1 MGDSSLEAQVEL
13 TENVNNMFASALRFG
28 HGPAKKMLTKRCG
41 RTPKLMTLPVA
52 VAASP
57 LPLGSNF
64 YLCWAG
70 LVLYVAVPFNALLAS
85 IDSTTS
91 RNTVADS
98 TLKYGLM
105 KTQLE
110 TPIRCCTIVRNS
122 TFEII
127 HTTPLIKNVL

>member
-1 MGDSSLEAQVEL
+1 MGYQRRVHGDSSLESQVEL

-52 VAASP
+52 IAASP

-70 LVLYVAVPFNALLAS
+70 LVLYVAVPFNA
-85 IDSTTS
+85 
-91 RNTVADS
+91 VACIHRFNHFKKYGGGS

-105 KTQLE
+105 KNKKT
-110 TPIRCCTIVRNS
+110 IRN
-122 TFEII
+122 
-127 HTTPLIKNVL
+127 